1 MKHDKS
7 EHKLVKKIKKIT
19 DTEDY
24 FYNLEKK
31 WGNLEGETTEIIL
44 NEVANSIKDGNERY
58 NFIKAP
64 SREDK
69 TLIGLQL
76 LKIKLEELNQ
86 IKEEEIKEEKIKVSY
101 ITKSNQIRD
110 FLRLNNKF
118 FEELDS
124 KYIQSFDEIG
134 NMVERE
140 ILIFDEA
147 ERATTNDIEKIIKNN
162 KIQQVIFLLT
172 KDQPIKEEGLML
184 QLGYIERL

>member
-86 IKEEEIKEEKIKVSY
+86 IKEEEIKEEK
-101 ITKSNQIRD
+101 R
-110 FLRLNNKF
+110 F
-118 FEELDS
+118 FV
-124 KYIQSFDEIG
+124 
-134 NMVERE
+134 N
-140 ILIFDEA
+140 
-147 ERATTNDIEKIIKNN
+147 
-162 KIQQVIFLLT
+162 
-172 KDQPIKEEGLML
+172 
-184 QLGYIERL
+184 

>member
-7 EHKLVKKIKKIT
+7 ENKKVKKIKKIT
-19 DTEDY
+19 DTDDY